1 MNVYMGIW
9 RDSGVGILMW
19 RYLVRHRELADFGA
33 QSLGTPPPPPVL
45 IEREGKRN
53 ESGLRTSLSL
63 FKPCCQS
70 VDENTIMEKHLL
82 SSKRSCRNGPSLQ
95 VIIVQP
101 GCP

>member
-9 RDSGVGILMW
+9 RDSWVGILMW
-19 RYLVRHRELADFGA
+19 RYLVKHRELADFGA
-33 QSLGTPPPPPVL
+33 QSLETPPPVL

-53 ESGLRTSLSL
+53 GSGLRTSLSL

-82 SSKRSCRNGPSLQ
+82 SSKRCCRNGPSLS
-95 VIIVQP
+95 VVIVQP
-101 GCP
+101 DCP

>member
-82 SSKRSCRNGPSLQ
+82 SSKRSCRNGPSLP